1 MKKIIVL
8 ILIIFSGFMARS
20 QTVIPA
26 TTTVDS
32 LSNLPKGSYRF
43 YTSIKKD
50 TVDLSKDTI
59 PKCPVCPTCPAPVVC
74 PPPIICPICP
84 PPAKQRT
91 ATGITVTVTATNK
104 NILITYDD
112 GTTSP
117 L

>member
-1 MKKIIVL
+1 MKKIIVF
-8 ILIIFSGFMARS
+8 ILIVFSGFMARS

-26 TTTVDS
+26 TTTIDS
-32 LSNLPKGSYRF
+32 LNKLSKGTYRF
-43 YTSIKKD
+43 FTIAKKD

-59 PKCPVCPTCPAPVVC
+59 PKCPVCPAPVIC

-91 ATGITVTVTATNK
+91 ATGITVTITATNK

-112 GTTSP
+112 GTTST

>member
-1 MKKIIVL
+1 MKKLLTILL
-8 ILIIFSGFMARS
+8 ILSAGIVKA

-32 LSNLPKGSYRF
+32 LSGLINGSYRF
-43 YTSIKKD
+43 FRVNKD

-59 PKCPVCPTCPAPVVC
+59 MKCPICPLC
-74 PPPIICPICP
+74 PPPVVCP

-91 ATGITVTVTATNK
+91 AVAVTVTITATNK

-112 GTTSP
+112 GSTST

>member
-1 MKKIIVL
+1 MKKIIVF
-8 ILIIFSGFMARS
+8 ILIVFSAS
-20 QTVIPA
+20 VVKAQTVIPA

-32 LSNLPKGSYRF
+32 LSKLGKGSYRF
-43 YTSIKKD
+43 FRLNKD
-50 TVDLSKDTI
+50 TVDMSKDTI
-59 PKCPVCPTCPAPVVC
+59 PKCPLCPTC

-91 ATGITVTVTATNK
+91 ATGITVSITATNK

-112 GTTSP
+112 GSTST